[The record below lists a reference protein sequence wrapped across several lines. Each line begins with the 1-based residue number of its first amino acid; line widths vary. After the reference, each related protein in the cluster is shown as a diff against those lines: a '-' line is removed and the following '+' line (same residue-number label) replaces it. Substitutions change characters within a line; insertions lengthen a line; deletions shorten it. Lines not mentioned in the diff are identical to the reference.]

1 MIMRPADPDRQTRLR
16 RPRHGDTDPAAITRR
31 QAQQCAA
38 IIAAYQRGHTGYA
51 DALDDVAEFVLSAGL
66 LGNNTDPDALN
77 RHAKLWAAVDAWP
90 IPQPGAP
97 QPQPD

>member
-1 MIMRPADPDRQTRLR
+1 MIMRPADPDRQNRIR
-16 RPRHGDTDPAAITRR
+16 QHRHGDTDPAAITRR

-51 DALDDVAEFVLSAGL
+51 NALDDVAEFLISAGL
-66 LGNNTDPDALN
+66 LGTNTDPDALH
-77 RHAKLWAAVDAWP
+77 RMTQLWADVDVWP

-97 QPQPD
+97 RPQPD